1 MPTTPASYET
11 KDLKKLKVADL
22 RAILEANG
30 ADSTGK
36 KDELIAK
43 IQASQGP
50 SDEPAPEPSPEPSP
64 EPKKSPPTKNA
75 KAAKSPP
82 AKKPKKATPTEETQD
97 DDEPRPVNNF
107 FFNKEVAAHGSS
119 SSSSDD
125 DDDDDDDER
134 PEPEPEPEEPV
145 VEEEPEPPAHDENR
159 EIYVGFLG
167 DNCDR
172 KFIAELFRPY
182 FEVTRVHMPMQSE
195 PGGGPKRP
203 KGYAFVTV
211 PRHADPSVAIDALD
225 QSETFPGAKHPLK
238 VSLAKKNDVWANR
251 DDDRSGTKRRRD
263 DRGDTRG
270 GNKGGVPPGKSPERL
285 YILGL
290 PTRITEVLLKEVYS
304 QYGSVVDARVLRS
317 RDGEE
322 GGPKRGQVTFA
333 AASDAA
339 KAKAATDNT
348 RAFHGSGELRVVY
361 ANLREGETRRD
372 GGGARAR
379 QGTAM
384 QPWQVYPMQPGIPL
398 YTPMV
403 PVMVDPDTGQ
413 PIVPRTQPIVNDEG
427 GKKAPASGK
436 SAAGY
441 TGIHLAGLPP
451 SATVDAKYAHLYQ

>member
-22 RAILEANG
+22 RAILEAKG

-43 IQASQGP
+43 IQASEGP
-50 SDEPAPEPSPEPSP
+50 SDEPAPEPSPEPAP
-64 EPKKSPPTKNA
+64 EPKKSPPAKKA

-82 AKKPKKATPTEETQD
+82 AKKPKKATPTEDPKD

-107 FFNKEVAAHGSS
+107 FFNKEVAAHD
-119 SSSSDD
+119 SSSDD
-125 DDDDDDDER
+125 EDDDDDER
-134 PEPEPEPEEPV
+134 PEPEPEPEEPA
-145 VEEEPEPPAHDENR
+145 VEEEPEPPADAADT

-172 KFIAELFRPY
+172 KFIAELFSPY

-195 PGGGPKRP
+195 PGGGAKRP

-211 PRHADPSVAIDALD
+211 PRHADPAVAIEALD

-238 VSLAKKNDVWANR
+238 VSLAKKNDVWANRDR

-304 QYGSVVDARVLRS
+304 QFGSVVDARVLRS

-348 RAFHGSGELRVVY
+348 RAFHGGGELRVVY
-361 ANLREGETRRD
+361 ANLREGETRKD

-413 PIVPRTQPIVNDEG
+413 PIVPRTRPIVNDEG
-427 GKKAPASGK
+427 GKKAPESGK

>member
-1 MPTTPASYET
+1 
-11 KDLKKLKVADL
+11 
-22 RAILEANG
+22 
-30 ADSTGK
+30 
-36 KDELIAK
+36 
-43 IQASQGP
+43 
-50 SDEPAPEPSPEPSP
+50 
-64 EPKKSPPTKNA
+64 
-75 KAAKSPP
+75 
-82 AKKPKKATPTEETQD
+82 
-97 DDEPRPVNNF
+97 
-107 FFNKEVAAHGSS
+107 
-119 SSSSDD
+119 
-125 DDDDDDDER
+125 
-134 PEPEPEPEEPV
+134 
-145 VEEEPEPPAHDENR
+145 
-159 EIYVGFLG
+159 
-167 DNCDR
+167 
-172 KFIAELFRPY
+172 
-182 FEVTRVHMPMQSE
+182 
-195 PGGGPKRP
+195 
-203 KGYAFVTV
+203 
-211 PRHADPSVAIDALD
+211 VAIEALD

-251 DDDRSGTKRRRD
+251 DRDDDRSGTKRRRD
-263 DRGDTRG
+263 DRG

-304 QYGSVVDARVLRS
+304 QFGSVVDARVLRS

-348 RAFHGSGELRVVY
+348 RAFHGGGELRVVH
-361 ANLREGETRRD
+361 ANLREGETRKD

-427 GKKAPASGK
+427 GKKAPESGK
-436 SAAGY
+436 SARRVHGNSPR
-441 TGIHLAGLPP
+441 GLATFRDGGRQIRAPVP
-451 SATVDAKYAHLYQ
+451 VSDAIPDDT

>member
-1 MPTTPASYET
+1 
-11 KDLKKLKVADL
+11 
-22 RAILEANG
+22 
-30 ADSTGK
+30 
-36 KDELIAK
+36 
-43 IQASQGP
+43 
-50 SDEPAPEPSPEPSP
+50 
-64 EPKKSPPTKNA
+64 
-75 KAAKSPP
+75 
-82 AKKPKKATPTEETQD
+82 
-97 DDEPRPVNNF
+97 
-107 FFNKEVAAHGSS
+107 
-119 SSSSDD
+119 
-125 DDDDDDDER
+125 
-134 PEPEPEPEEPV
+134 
-145 VEEEPEPPAHDENR
+145 
-159 EIYVGFLG
+159 
-167 DNCDR
+167 
-172 KFIAELFRPY
+172 
-182 FEVTRVHMPMQSE
+182 MPMLSE

-251 DDDRSGTKRRRD
+251 DRDDDRSGTKRRRD

-304 QYGSVVDARVLRS
+304 QFGSVVDARVLRS

-348 RAFHGSGELRVVY
+348 RAFHGGGELRVVH
-361 ANLREGETRRD
+361 ANLREGETRKD

-413 PIVPRTQPIVNDEG
+413 PIVPRTRPIVNDEG
-427 GKKAPASGK
+427 GKKAPESGK